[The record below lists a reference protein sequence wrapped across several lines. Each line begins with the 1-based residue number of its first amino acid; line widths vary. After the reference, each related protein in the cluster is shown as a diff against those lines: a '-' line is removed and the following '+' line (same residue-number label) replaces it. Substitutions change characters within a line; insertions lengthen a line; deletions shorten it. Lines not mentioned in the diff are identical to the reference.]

1 MDDTNNFPD
10 ERKVRR
16 RLWRA
21 EAVYVS
27 GLAIF
32 AILAVFAHFYAY
44 FGWDLQVAHAIQSVH
59 GLDGFMSFVSFF
71 GNGIVPFALTAITI
85 LILLWFKLKPEAYG
99 LLFSA
104 AGGETLNRLLKL
116 IIGRP
121 RPASDLVT
129 IMHAERSQSFPSGHV
144 TFYVLYFGFLLFL
157 AYAYLPRGSVARRAA
172 ITLCAL
178 PILLIGFSRVYLGV
192 HWPSDTI
199 GAYLFAGLWLA
210 ISVHFYRKLKLS
222 KEERLS
228 SM

>member
-10 ERKVRR
+10 QRKVRR

-32 AILAVFAHFYAY
+32 AILAVCAHIYAY
-44 FGWDLQVAHAIQSVH
+44 FGWDLRVAHAIQSVH
-59 GLDGFMSFVSFF
+59 GLYGFMSFVSFF
-71 GNGIVPFALTAITI
+71 GNEVVPFALTAITI
-85 LILLWFKLKPEAYG
+85 LILWWFKLKPEAYG
-99 LLFSA
+99 LLLST

-121 RPASDLVT
+121 RPAADLVT
-129 IMHAERSQSFPSGHV
+129 IMQVEPSQSFPSGHV

-157 AYAYLPRGSVARRAA
+157 AYAHLPRGSLARRAA

-178 PILLIGFSRVYLGV
+178 PILLIGFSRVYLGA

-199 GAYLFAGLWLA
+199 GAYLFAGIWLA
-210 ISVHFYRKLKLS
+210 VSVHFYRRFKVS

-228 SM
+228 SV